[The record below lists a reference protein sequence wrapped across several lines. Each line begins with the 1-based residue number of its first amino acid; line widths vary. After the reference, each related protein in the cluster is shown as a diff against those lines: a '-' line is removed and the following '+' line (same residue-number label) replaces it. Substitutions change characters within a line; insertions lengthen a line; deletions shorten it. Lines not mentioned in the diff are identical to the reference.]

1 MKQTQTKMKS
11 WIPVYYAACGII
23 WILLSDHLLTAF
35 ARDVPTYAFIATI
48 KGWIFVAVTA
58 IALYLIVLLEEKRK
72 DRAGDYRKNISRTCL
87 TECYNRADIFNPGWC
102 ICSSSFSKSTRSFL
116 ATSRCSSEW
125 QHYYP

>member
-1 MKQTQTKMKS
+1 MKS

-58 IALYLIVLLEEKRK
+58 IALYLIVCLKK
-72 DRAGDYRKNISRTCL
+72 SARTAPAI
-87 TECYNRADIFNPGWC
+87 TGKIFPEP
-102 ICSSSFSKSTRSFL
+102 
-116 ATSRCSSEW
+116 A
-125 QHYYP
+125 